1 MADYQIDNVDLQ
13 ILEIL
18 SKNARTAYTEIAEK
32 LIVSAGTIHVRMKKM
47 EAAGIVRGTEI
58 VVDPIKLGIDLTAII
73 GVFLDKGA
81 TYNDVIDQLDEIEE
95 ITEAYY
101 TTGGYSIFLKV
112 MCKNTE
118 NLRSV
123 LNEKIQRVRGILRTE
138 TIISLEQ
145 SIRRKAPLK
154 TIKT

>member
-1 MADYQIDNVDLQ
+1 M
-13 ILEIL
+13 
-18 SKNARTAYTEIAEK
+18 
-32 LIVSAGTIHVRMKKM
+32 
-47 EAAGIVRGTEI
+47 
-58 VVDPIKLGIDLTAII
+58 
-73 GVFLDKGA
+73 
-81 TYNDVIDQLDEIEE
+81 IDQLNHIEE

-123 LNEKIQRVRGILRTE
+123 LNEKIQRVRGIQRTE

-145 SIRRKAPLK
+145 SIRRKAPLSLVK
-154 TIKT
+154 TG